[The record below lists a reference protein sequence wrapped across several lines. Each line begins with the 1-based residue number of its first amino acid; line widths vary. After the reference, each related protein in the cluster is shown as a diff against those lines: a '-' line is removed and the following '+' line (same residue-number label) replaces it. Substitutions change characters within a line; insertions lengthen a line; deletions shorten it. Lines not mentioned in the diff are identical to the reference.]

1 MVDTF
6 LDTEGPGDTLIA
18 ITDEAILIASPD
30 PKQAPALARALAA
43 GQADLPGARRIP
55 FAALTSVRTNKYRA
69 DMELRFWDGRTTQ
82 SAAVTFAD
90 AANRDRALGSLQRRF
105 GPVFRREDVQYDVV
119 RAVGIP
125 LAWTVGTILFT
136 FLLVGAARELADGR
150 QLPLR
155 HAVRPSKV
163 AFAGLLGLIG
173 PLGAAIV
180 GTIASC
186 ICLRWTIV
194 RWQQPPLMIR
204 LFRS

>member
-90 AANRDRALGSLQRRF
+90 AANRDPQYQR
-105 GPVFRREDVQYDVV
+105 QY
-119 RAVGIP
+119 
-125 LAWTVGTILFT
+125 
-136 FLLVGAARELADGR
+136 E
-150 QLPLR
+150 
-155 HAVRPSKV
+155 
-163 AFAGLLGLIG
+163 
-173 PLGAAIV
+173 
-180 GTIASC
+180 
-186 ICLRWTIV
+186 
-194 RWQQPPLMIR
+194 
-204 LFRS
+204 